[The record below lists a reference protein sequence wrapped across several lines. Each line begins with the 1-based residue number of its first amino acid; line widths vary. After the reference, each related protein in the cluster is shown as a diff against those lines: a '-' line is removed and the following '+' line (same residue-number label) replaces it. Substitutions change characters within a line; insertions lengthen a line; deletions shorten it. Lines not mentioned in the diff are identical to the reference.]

1 MKNEHL
7 HHSNQANNTNN
18 EQEIL
23 LERVDKKYAVE
34 EFLNLIGYERGLLF
48 TVRELLLRP
57 GKMIHH
63 FLNTDRNACNKPVT
77 FLILCSVV
85 YSLITSYLEVDVLSE
100 EQLKKQYGASG
111 VNNIMLW
118 VQNNYGY
125 ANILMLIFIAL
136 WTKIFFKKYSYNI
149 YEIGVLLCFIMGE
162 GMLWFSLH
170 PIIAKFISNTIFDTV
185 FYTAI
190 LLYAAWAIGQFFGG
204 GFKNYL
210 KALFAYLLGFG
221 TFEIIAIIIGVAMDL
236 MAKKS

>member
-7 HHSNQANNTNN
+7 QHSNQANNTN

-34 EFLNLIGYERGLLF
+34 EFLNLIGYERGFLF

-57 GKMIHH
+57 GKLVHH
-63 FLNTDRNACNKPVT
+63 YLNTDRNACTKPVT
-77 FLILCSVV
+77 FLILSSVL
-85 YSLITSYLEVDVLSE
+85 YSLITGYLDVDMLSE
-100 EQLKKQYGASG
+100 EELKKQYGTNGGNS
-111 VNNIMLW
+111 VILW
-118 VQNNYGY
+118 IQNNYGY
-125 ANILMLIFIAL
+125 ANILMLIFIAF

-162 GMLWFSLH
+162 GMLWFSVH
-170 PIIAKFISNTIFDTV
+170 PIIVKLFTNSVLDTV
-185 FYTAI
+185 FFSIVLIY
-190 LLYAAWAIGQFFGG
+190 LAWAIGQFFGG

-221 TFEIIAIIIGVAMDL
+221 SFEIIAILIGVAMDL
-236 MAKKS
+236 IAKK

>member
-7 HHSNQANNTNN
+7 QHSNQANNTK
-18 EQEIL
+18 EQEIVL
-23 LERVDKKYAVE
+23 DRVDRKYAVE

-63 FLNTDRNACNKPVT
+63 YLDTNRNACTKPVT

-85 YSLITSYLEVDVLSE
+85 YSLITSYLEVDMLSE
-100 EQLKKQYGASG
+100 EQLKKQYGTSN
-111 VNNIMLW
+111 VNDVMLW
-118 VQNNYGY
+118 VQSNYGY
-125 ANILMLIFIAL
+125 ANILMLVFIAF

-162 GMLWFSLH
+162 GMLWFSIH
-170 PIIAKFISNTIFDTV
+170 PLVTKFINNTIFDTV

-190 LLYAAWAIGQFFGG
+190 LLYVAWAIGQFFGG
-204 GFKNYL
+204 GFKNYF
-210 KALFAYLLGFG
+210 KALIAYLIGFIS
-221 TFEIIAIIIGVAMDL
+221 FEIVAILIGVAMDL
-236 MAKKS
+236 IAKKI

>member
-7 HHSNQANNTNN
+7 HHPNQENSSN
-18 EQEIL
+18 EQEIVL
-23 LERVDKKYAVE
+23 DRVDRKYAVE

-57 GKMIHH
+57 GKLIHL
-63 FLNTDRNACNKPVT
+63 FLNINRNACTKPVT

-100 EQLKKQYGASG
+100 EQLKKQYGAFG
-111 VNNIMLW
+111 VNNVMLW
-118 VQNNYGY
+118 IQNNYGY
-125 ANILMLIFIAL
+125 ANILMLIFTAF

-162 GMLWFSLH
+162 GMLWFSVH
-170 PIIAKFISNTIFDTV
+170 PLVTKFINNPIFDTV

-190 LLYAAWAIGQFFGG
+190 LLYVAWAIGQFFGG
-204 GFKNYL
+204 GFKNYS
-210 KALFAYLLGFG
+210 KALIAYLLGFVS
-221 TFEIIAIIIGVAMDL
+221 FEIVAILIAVALDL
-236 MAKKS
+236 IAKKL